1 MPRPRADAHPI
12 DTRARLLDAAAGVFA
27 AQGLA
32 AARLED
38 IAAAAG
44 IRRSSL
50 LYHFDSKDALY
61 AEVIRQRFGALEAA
75 LSDALG
81 SAEDLGARLTALER
95 AFVAFVDRDP
105 DFAALLLREVLDGQ
119 GPGRALLLEG
129 AVPLLDR
136 VDGLLVEQ
144 GGDRLR
150 PGVPRRALLLQV
162 ATHAL
167 VRAASGPLRGPLWG
181 DSDDGAGLATRLFLQ
196 EEV

>member
-1 MPRPRADAHPI
+1 MPRPRADAHAI

-27 AQGLA
+27 AQGFA

-38 IAAAAG
+38 IAVAAG
-44 IRRSSL
+44 IRRPSL

-61 AEVIRQRFGALEAA
+61 AEVIRQRFGALQAA
-75 LSDALG
+75 LSDALA
-81 SAEDLGARLTALER
+81 STEDLGARLTALER
-95 AFVAFVDRDP
+95 AFVAFVDRNP

-119 GPGRALLLEG
+119 GPGREILLEA

-136 VDGLLVEQ
+136 LDGFLVEH
-144 GGDRLR
+144 GKDRLR
-150 PGVPRRALLLQV
+150 PGVPRRAMLLQV

-181 DSDDGAGLATRLFLQ
+181 EPVEETTLAISLLAH
-196 EEV
+196 EVP

>member
-1 MPRPRADAHPI
+1 MPRPRADANPI
-12 DTRARLLDAAAGVFA
+12 DTRARLLDAAATVFA
-27 AQGLA
+27 AQGFA

-44 IRRSSL
+44 IRRPSL

-75 LSDALG
+75 LSDALA
-81 SAEDLGARLTALER
+81 SAEDFGARLIAVER
-95 AFVAFVDRDP
+95 GFVAFVDRNP

-119 GPGRALLLEG
+119 GPGREILLEG

-136 VDGLLVEQ
+136 LDSFLVEQ
-144 GGDRLR
+144 GKDRLR
-150 PGVPRRALLLQV
+150 PGIPRRTLLLQV

-167 VRAASGPLRGPLWG
+167 VRAASGPLRAPLWG
-181 DSDDGAGLATRLFLQ
+181 ESTDEPTLANSLLVQ
-196 EEV
+196 EES